1 METDSNRN
9 RWDRK
14 YLNREN
20 HVDLEPDPL
29 LVEHANLFRK
39 FDVVVDVACGAGRH
53 SMFLAGIGCFVIA
66 LDYSRQALR
75 RCNELA
81 VESNSRIH
89 AVAADLSVFRFAPH
103 SLDAIVCF
111 NYLNRELNDNLHAA
125 LKPGGVLVMKTF
137 NHNYREVNPKFN
149 PAYMLAPG
157 ELARMHGNLQMIM
170 LDDECQPAS
179 KTKSAVIARKPIR

>member
-1 METDSNRN
+1 METDSNR
-9 RWDRK
+9 WDKK
-14 YLNREN
+14 YLNGGH

-29 LVEHANLFRK
+29 LVEHANLFGK
-39 FDVVVDVACGAGRH
+39 FEVVVDLACGTGRH
-53 SMFLAGIGCFVIA
+53 SMFLAGLGCFVIA
-66 LDYSRQALR
+66 LDFSRRALR

-81 VESNSRIH
+81 VESDLNIH

-111 NYLNRELNDNLHAA
+111 NYLNRELTDNLHAA
-125 LKPGGVLVMKTF
+125 LKPGGVLMIKTF
-137 NHNYREVNPKFN
+137 NHNFRAVNPKFN

-157 ELARMHGNLQMIM
+157 ELARMHGNLQMIL

-179 KTKSAVIARKPIR
+179 NTKSAVIARKPLR

>member
-1 METDSNRN
+1 METYSN
-9 RWDRK
+9 RWDKK
-14 YLNREN
+14 YLDRGY

-39 FDVVVDVACGAGRH
+39 FDVVVDLACGTGRH
-53 SMFLAGIGCFVIA
+53 SMFLAGLGCFVIA

-81 VESNSRIH
+81 VESELSIH

-111 NYLNRELNDNLHAA
+111 NYLNREVTGNLHAA
-125 LKPGGVLVMKTF
+125 LKPGGVLLMKTF
-137 NHNYREVNPKFN
+137 NHNIRAVKPKFN
-149 PAYMLAPG
+149 PAYLLASG
-157 ELARMHGNLQMIM
+157 ELAKMHGNLQMVL
-170 LDDECQPAS
+170 LDDDCQPAS
-179 KTKSAVIARKPIR
+179 KTKSAVIARKPLG